1 MECIDINCTRIIEWL
16 SERKKIS
23 KDWINKIRA
32 LNARQKEL
40 IDSLK
45 NSDLKVKVREDM
57 EGFLQ
62 AQNVFEQLLQ
72 TSEAQKGKSL
82 LGNYVSQVLYDWD
95 RLMRMYRKDNI
106 HLADTARYL
115 AQIAGFEVP
124 GLKQQLANYEKF
136 IQDSYNRERAVL
148 DSIENT
154 KKNFLAQCASQGI
167 SGQDI
172 RKELKALTRKLP
184 EIYLAIHTA
193 LLDPRFQESI
203 QLYKETSLKSH
214 NCEIELPTIK
224 SLQAFDPEV
233 NIEELMDFY
242 SAPFSPSNDEYIDS
256 ESAGVIVIS
265 GDAEEDH
272 EWVIE
277 SIEAGEEA
285 APVKDLP
292 LADKRIRSTLI
303 NELTE
308 LAAFAESSGEYLGV
322 AEGILTRIK
331 DAQELIVLREQPLAI
346 ERLAQKLER
355 INYEKLGQELKSIRS
370 SIESTKLTAKQSRDL
385 ILQHLKISQ
394 ELIQY
399 LEPQI
404 ASLFPNISI
413 KLVGD
418 IVKDIKTFK

>member
-40 IDSLK
+40 IDALK
-45 NSDLKVKVREDM
+45 SSEGNVRVREDA

-62 AQNVFEQLLQ
+62 AQDVFQQLLQ
-72 TSEAQKGKSL
+72 GPEVQKGKTL

-95 RLMRMYRKDNI
+95 RLMRLYNKDNI

-115 AQIAGFEVP
+115 AQIAEFEVP

-136 IQDSYNRERAVL
+136 IQDSYTRERAVL
-148 DSIENT
+148 ESIENT
-154 KKNFLAQCASQGI
+154 KKNFLSHCAALGI
-167 SGQDI
+167 TGQDI
-172 RKELKALTRKLP
+172 RKELKAITRKLP
-184 EIYLAIHTA
+184 EIYLEIQTS
-193 LLDPRFQESI
+193 LLNSRFQESI
-203 QLYKETSLKSH
+203 QLYRETTLNSH
-214 NCEIELPTIK
+214 SCEISLPTI
-224 SLQAFDPEV
+224 QALSILPEV
-233 NIEELMDFY
+233 DIEELKDFY
-242 SAPFSPSNDEYIDS
+242 SPAFKPSTDEFIDS
-256 ESAGVIVIS
+256 ESAGVLVIS
-265 GDAEEDH
+265 GDPEEET

-292 LADKRIRSTLI
+292 LADKKIRSNLI

-308 LAAFAESSGEYLGV
+308 LAAFAESSGEYVGV
-322 AEGILTRIK
+322 AEGILNKIK
-331 DAQELIVLREQPLAI
+331 DAQEMIVLREQSLAI

-355 INYEKLGQELKSIRS
+355 INHDKLDQELKSIRS
-370 SIESTKLTAKQSRDL
+370 NIDTTKQAAKQARDTL
-385 ILQHLKISQ
+385 IQHLKIAS

-399 LEPQI
+399 LEPHI
-404 ASLFPNISI
+404 STLFPNISI
-413 KLVGD
+413 KLVGE